1 MFIFA
6 WYFVSVYLLNKYSIL
21 MFRINPDQTN
31 SPSVNATYF
40 ILAAVAFVKK
50 FFINRQ

>member
-1 MFIFA
+1 
-6 WYFVSVYLLNKYSIL
+6 

-31 SPSVNATYF
+31 SPATYF

>member
-1 MFIFA
+1 
-6 WYFVSVYLLNKYSIL
+6 